1 MHFLDLTLPTPDE
14 NLALDEALLL
24 DAEDGVG
31 GEVLRLWEWPRL
43 AVVVGSGGKV
53 AEDVD
58 DDACSAAGVPIL
70 RRSSG
75 GGTVLLGAGCL
86 CFSVVLAFARD
97 PILEDL
103 HGSYAYILRRVID
116 TLPVPGIELAGICD
130 LALNGK
136 KFSGNAQQRKRT
148 HLLHHGTILYDFD
161 LTLVARYLREP
172 PRRPD
177 YRGSRDH
184 DAFIGNLG
192 LRRADLVTAL
202 RCAWEPMT
210 ESAAWPTDRVAQLV
224 RDRYGL
230 TTWSRRR

>member
-1 MHFLDLTLPTPDE
+1 MHFLDLTLPTPEE

-24 DAEDGVG
+24 DAEDGFG
-31 GEVLRLWEWPRL
+31 GEVLRLWEGLRL
-43 AVVVGSGGKV
+43 AVVLGSGGKL
-53 AEDVD
+53 ADDVN
-58 DDACSAAGVPIL
+58 DDACAAHGVPIL

-86 CFSVVLAFARD
+86 CFSVVLAFGRD

-116 TLPVPGIELAGICD
+116 ALPVQGVELAGVCD
-130 LALNGK
+130 LAVGGK
-136 KFSGNAQQRKRT
+136 KFSGNAQQRKRH

-161 LTLVARYLREP
+161 LSLIPRYLREP

-184 DAFIGNLG
+184 DTFIRNLG
-192 LRRADLVTAL
+192 IRRADLVVAL
-202 RCAWEPMT
+202 RRAWEPMT
-210 ESAAWPTDRVAQLV
+210 ETTAWPTDRVAQLV
-224 RDRYGL
+224 RERYGL

>member
-1 MHFLDLTLPTPDE
+1 MHFLDLTLPSPEE

-24 DAEDGVG
+24 DAEDGIS

-43 AVVVGSGGKV
+43 AVVLGSGGKL

-58 DDACSAAGVPIL
+58 DDGCSADGVPIL

-97 PILEDL
+97 LILEDL

-116 TLPVPGIELAGICD
+116 ALPVPGVELAGICD
-130 LALNGK
+130 LALDGK
-136 KFSGNAQQRKRT
+136 KFSGNAQQRKRN
-148 HLLHHGTILYDFD
+148 HLLHHGTLLYDFN
-161 LTLVARYLREP
+161 LSPVPRYLREP

-177 YRGSRDH
+177 YRGSRGH
-184 DAFIGNLG
+184 DAFIRNLG
-192 LRRADLVTAL
+192 IRRADLVAAL
-202 RCAWEPMT
+202 RRAWEPLT
-210 ESAAWPTDRVAQLV
+210 ETTTWPADRVAQLV

-230 TTWSRRR
+230 TAWSRRR

>member
-1 MHFLDLTLPTPDE
+1 MHFLDLTLSSPEE

-24 DAEDGVG
+24 DAEDGIG
-31 GEVLRLWEWPRL
+31 GEVLRLWEWPRF
-43 AVVVGSGGKV
+43 AVVLGSGGKL

-58 DDACSAAGVPIL
+58 DDECGADGVPIL

-116 TLPVPGIELAGICD
+116 ALPMPGIALAGICD
-130 LALNGK
+130 LALDGK
-136 KFSGNAQQRKRT
+136 KFSGNAQQRKRY

-161 LTLVARYLREP
+161 LARVSRFLREP

-177 YRGSRDH
+177 YRGIRDH
-184 DAFIGNLG
+184 DSFIGNLDLPRAELVAA
-192 LRRADLVTAL
+192 LRR
-202 RCAWEPMT
+202 AWEPMT
-210 ESAAWPTDRVAQLV
+210 ETVAWPTDRVAQLV
-224 RDRYGL
+224 RDRYAL
-230 TTWSRRR
+230 ATWSRRR